1 MKDLII
7 SKWDSILEFL
17 RTQYD
22 ITQIS
27 FNMWLKNLKCRDVVD
42 DKVILYFE
50 DPNMR
55 SNISFI
61 QNKYSNY
68 IKAAIAEVIDT
79 EIADI
84 EITVDRQEE
93 SGARQLVE
101 KKTVNT
107 GSNNQGISLNP
118 DYTFDNFVV
127 SRNSQMVY
135 AAALKVSEAPGEIYN
150 PLYIYGDPGLG
161 KTHLMHSIAHYITEN
176 TPDLKV
182 MYVTS
187 ETFTNELI
195 DSIRHGTITPTDFRN
210 KYRNIDVLLI
220 DDIQFI
226 IGKESTQE
234 EFFHT
239 FNYLYEAKKQIVL
252 SSDKPP
258 KDFNKLEDRLRSRFE
273 CGLLVD
279 ITSPDYET
287 KMAILKKKLE
297 IKQSES
303 ASPIIVDDEV
313 LSFIAKSIT
322 INIRQLEG
330 ALTKL
335 IALSK
340 LNHVPINLELAEYAL
355 RDIVFPDRN
364 KTITPEFIIAVVAE
378 HYNISVE
385 EIMSQKRDKV
395 ISVPRQIAMY
405 ITRKYTNL
413 SQTEIAEAF
422 KRDHATVIHAI
433 KKIQSDL
440 STNPDIEAKVNVIVK
455 KLNITE

>member
-7 SKWDSILEFL
+7 SKWDDILEFL

-27 FNMWLKNLKCRDVVD
+27 FNMWLKNLKFKDISDNNRVT
-42 DKVILYFE
+42 LYLE
-50 DPNMR
+50 DPNMN

-61 QNKYSNY
+61 QSRYANY
-68 IKAAIAEVIDT
+68 IKNAIAEVIDT
-79 EIADI
+79 EISDI
-84 EITVDRQEE
+84 DITVDKPDSDDTTQD
-93 SGARQLVE
+93 AE
-101 KKTVNT
+101 KKTFNNV
-107 GSNNQGISLNP
+107 NQGILLNP

-127 SRNSQMVY
+127 SSNSQMVY

-161 KTHLMHSIAHYITEN
+161 KTHLMHSIAHYIAEN
-176 TPDLKV
+176 KPHLKV

-187 ETFTNELI
+187 ETFTNELV
-195 DSIRHGTITPTDFRN
+195 DSIRQGTITPTDFRN

-226 IGKESTQE
+226 IGKDRTQE

-258 KDFNKLEDRLRSRFE
+258 RDFNKLEERLRSRFE

-279 ITSPDYET
+279 ITAPDYET

-297 IKQSES
+297 IKQSETS
-303 ASPIIVDDEV
+303 NPITVDDSV
-313 LSFIAKSIT
+313 LSFIAKNINN
-322 INIRQLEG
+322 NIRQLEG
-330 ALTKL
+330 ALTKV

-340 LNHVPINLELAEYAL
+340 LNRVDISIELAEYAL
-355 RDIVFPDRN
+355 RDIVFPN
-364 KTITPEFIIAVVAE
+364 QEKYITPEFIIALVAD
-378 HYNISVE
+378 HFGITVD
-385 EIMSQKRDKV
+385 EIMSLKRDKQ
-395 ISVPRQIAMY
+395 IAEARQIAMY
-405 ITRKYTNL
+405 VSRKYTDL
-413 SQTEIAEAF
+413 SQNDIAEVF

-433 KKIQSDL
+433 KKISNEL
-440 STNPDIEAKVNVIVK
+440 STSPDLQAKINVIVK
-455 KLNITE
+455 KLNIDE

>member
-7 SKWDSILEFL
+7 SKWDDILEFL

-27 FNMWLKNLKCRDVVD
+27 FNMWLKNLKCRDVID
-42 DKVILYFE
+42 GKIILYFE
-50 DPNMR
+50 DPNMS

-61 QNKYSNY
+61 MTKYSNY

-79 EIADI
+79 EISDI
-84 EITVDRQEE
+84 EITVDKPEE
-93 SGARQLVE
+93 ITEKHLE
-101 KKTVNT
+101 KKNT
-107 GSNNQGISLNP
+107 NNVNQGILLNP

-127 SRNSQMVY
+127 SKNNEMVV
-135 AAALKVSEAPGEIYN
+135 AAALKVSEAPGEYYN
-150 PLYIYGDPGLG
+150 PLYIYGNPGLG
-161 KTHLMHSIAHYITEN
+161 KTHLMHSIAHFITEN
-176 TPDLKV
+176 TPNLKV

-195 DSIRHGTITPTDFRN
+195 DSIRHGTITPADFRN

-226 IGKESTQE
+226 IGKDSTQE

-258 KDFNKLEDRLRSRFE
+258 KDFSKLEDRLRSRFE

-297 IKQSES
+297 MKQSES
-303 ASPIIVDDEV
+303 VNSINIDDEV
-313 LSFIAKSIT
+313 LSYIAKNIT

-335 IALSK
+335 IAMSK
-340 LNHVPINLELAEYAL
+340 LNHVSIDMDLAEYAL
-355 RDIVFPDRN
+355 KDIVFPDQN
-364 KTITPEFIIAVVAE
+364 KSLTPEFIIEVVAE
-378 HYNISVE
+378 HYKISVE
-385 EIMSQKRDKV
+385 EIMSQKRDKQ

-405 ITRKYTNL
+405 ICRKYTGL
-413 SQTEIAEAF
+413 SQTEIADAF

-433 KKIQSDL
+433 KKITTDI
-440 STNPDIEAKVNVIVK
+440 STNPDIEAKVNMIVK

>member
-7 SKWDSILEFL
+7 SKWDDILEFL
-17 RTQYD
+17 KTQYD

-27 FNMWLKNLKCRDVVD
+27 FNMWLKNLKCRDVD
-42 DKVILYFE
+42 DGKVILYFE
-50 DPNMR
+50 DPNMK

-79 EIADI
+79 EITDI
-84 EITVDRQEE
+84 EITVDKAEE
-93 SGARQLVE
+93 TDIKQPVE
-101 KKTVNT
+101 KKTITNN
-107 GSNNQGISLNP
+107 NNQGVTLNP

-176 TPDLKV
+176 TPNLKV

-195 DSIRHGTITPTDFRN
+195 DAIRHGTITPTDFRN

-297 IKQSES
+297 MKQSES
-303 ASPIIVDDEV
+303 ASPIIVDDDV
-313 LSFIAKSIT
+313 LSYIAKNIT

-355 RDIVFPDRN
+355 RDIVFPDQN

-378 HYNISVE
+378 HYNISVD

-413 SQTEIAEAF
+413 SQTEIADAF
-422 KRDHATVIHAI
+422 KRDHATVHHAI
-433 KKIQSDL
+433 NKIQSDL